1 MNGLRN
7 LGNTCYMNAALQMLI
22 NNIDWCN
29 AIYNFKTDDIFINN
43 LKKFLQLYHSN
54 NGKVLIPKF
63 IKDAISSN
71 NSDFI
76 GYGQQ
81 DSEEFINIL
90 LNILNNVMGNTI
102 DNVFN
107 INIKT
112 TIKCKMMDCLYPKYN
127 YIKSIK
133 LIFELE
139 DNFKDLDDCYRLFK
153 KSEKLDKDNLIE
165 CEKCKRKVICSRKAE
180 IESWSNN
187 LMIVL
192 KRFNYHKGRLSKNNN
207 TIVVPLNWRKGY
219 KLKGIV
225 YHSGSLH
232 GGHYVYVG
240 MKNNQWFL
248 YDDDSVN
255 KINERQFE
263 RFKNNGY
270 IYYFTKI

>member
-7 LGNTCYMNAALQMLI
+7 LGNTCYMNAGLQMLL
-22 NNIDWCN
+22 NNEDWCN
-29 AIYNFKTDDIFINN
+29 AIYSSETQNNFINN
-43 LKKFLQLYHSN
+43 LKQFIKIYHTN
-54 NGKVLIPKF
+54 TGKVLVPKF
-63 IKDAISSN
+63 IKDTISSN

-90 LNILNNVMGNTI
+90 YNILNNIMGNSI
-102 DNVFN
+102 DDVFN
-107 INIKT
+107 VNIKT

-127 YIKSIK
+127 YMKSIK

-165 CEKCKRKVICSRKAE
+165 CEKCKRRVICSRKAE
-180 IESWSNN
+180 IEDWPNN

-192 KRFNYHKGRLSKNNN
+192 KRFNYRRGRLSKNNN
-207 TIVVPLNWRKGY
+207 SIMIPEIWRKGY
-219 KLKGIV
+219 VLKGII

-232 GGHYVYVG
+232 GGHYVYIG
-240 MKNNQWFL
+240 KNDNQWFL
-248 YDDDSVN
+248 YDDNNVSR
-255 KINERQFE
+255 INERVLE

-270 IYYFTKI
+270 IYYFTKS